1 MNVAASASDA
11 VRDDGLTRTAL
22 RIGRDLP
29 ASSIAQVV
37 HALQRVPGVLTV
49 HADAENAQAFVAHD
63 AAVPSAS
70 LVAAASCT
78 GTAASIV
85 VVPTRASEALVETGD
100 ARRRVQRR
108 QLTIAGVAAMFALLL
123 IDIVF
128 PESPYKHW
136 FFIMPLAVLWTFLLL
151 RSTPSRRS

>member
-1 MNVAASASDA
+1 MSAAASRA

-49 HADAENAQAFVAHD
+49 VTDTENAQAFVAHD
-63 AAVPSAS
+63 AAVPTAS

-78 GTAASIV
+78 GTAASV
-85 VVPTRASEALVETGD
+85 VVVASTRANGASVEIGD
-100 ARRRVQRR
+100 APRRAQRR
-108 QLTIAGVAAMFALLL
+108 QLVIAGMAAMFVLALL
-123 IDIVF
+123 DIAF
-128 PESPYKHW
+128 PNSPYKHW
-136 FFIMPLAVLWTFLLL
+136 FFMMPLVLLWTFILL
-151 RSTPSRRS
+151 RTTLSRRS